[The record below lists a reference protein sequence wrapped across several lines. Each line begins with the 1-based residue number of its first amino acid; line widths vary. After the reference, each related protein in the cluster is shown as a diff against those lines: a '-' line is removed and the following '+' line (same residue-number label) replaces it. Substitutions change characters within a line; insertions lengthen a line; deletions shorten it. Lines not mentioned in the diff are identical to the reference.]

1 MDLKL
6 KTIKAPIDVNNYKA
20 TTHFTGKIGFSKI
33 AAENMKLDENKYLE
47 FAINENDKDDENL
60 YVFVRNERKDGFL
73 KINKAGSYYHINAK
87 NMLEKL
93 QMDYISKKIIFDIT
107 EIPYENEIV
116 YKFDKREK
124 ERKRKSK

>member
-1 MDLKL
+1 
-6 KTIKAPIDVNNYKA
+6 
-20 TTHFTGKIGFSKI
+20 
-33 AAENMKLDENKYLE
+33 MKLDENKYLE